1 MFKKNKDV
9 RNWKKEGNDLSYQS
23 QQDNDVEKTPEDVI
37 NLLKQRRKNLKY
49 IIIGFFVIDIIFFV
63 IFYITTLP

>member
-23 QQDNDVEKTPEDVI
+23 QKNDDAEKTPEDVI

-63 IFYITTLP
+63 IFYIATLT